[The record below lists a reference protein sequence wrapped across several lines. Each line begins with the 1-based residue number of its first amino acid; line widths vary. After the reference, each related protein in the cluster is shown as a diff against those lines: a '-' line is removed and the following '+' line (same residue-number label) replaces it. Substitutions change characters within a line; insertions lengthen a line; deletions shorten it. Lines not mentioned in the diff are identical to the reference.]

1 MSAAS
6 GDVTALH
13 RRASFRQPPGEPV
26 ALRPPHVHMWR
37 PRWKAGHFRIPP
49 KDRPC
54 PALHIRHSVALPERA
69 GSVWPMFA
77 LFPLR
82 I

>member
-6 GDVTALH
+6 GGVTALH
-13 RRASFRQPPGEPV
+13 RRAGFRQPPGEPV

-54 PALHIRHSVALPERA
+54 PALHIRHSMLYL
-69 GSVWPMFA
+69 SVLVVSGLCLVYF
-77 LFPLR
+77 L
-82 I
+82 